1 MSSPRPTSTARAA
14 AAPAVVRGERVALAG
29 SSAREIADL
38 FSALK
43 TAADDRES
51 AEQHAAEAHRLLRAV
66 FDGTI
71 DGVFVKNLG
80 GRYVMINE
88 AGARLIGQ
96 PVEDIVDHDD
106 TTLFDADSAA
116 RIAAQDREVI
126 VTGESRPYQNFS
138 VATAARHVPRYRAP
152 KAPYRDATGRIVG

>member
-1 MSSPRPTSTARAA
+1 MSSPRPTSTARASA
-14 AAPAVVRGERVALAG
+14 GPAVVRGERVALPG

-38 FSALK
+38 FAALK

-66 FDGTI
+66 FDGTT
-71 DGVFVKNLG
+71 DGVFVKDLG

-96 PVEDIVDHDD
+96 PVE
-106 TTLFDADSAA
+106 
-116 RIAAQDREVI
+116 
-126 VTGESRPYQNFS
+126 
-138 VATAARHVPRYRAP
+138 
-152 KAPYRDATGRIVG
+152 